1 VSGGQTL
8 TGSTKKFLCY
18 DPLLDNWEE
27 RSPMLQMTMNHSMAE
42 VQNNL
47 YVIGGNV
54 EDNYGFPVPVIA
66 IEKYCPVANQWTLCQ
81 RSLNIREAGVCVIDQ
96 KIYMLVVLMVNI
108 TCQR

>member
-1 VSGGQTL
+1 MSIQMAVKRTF
-8 TGSTKKFLCY
+8 KFPFIFCY
-18 DPLLDNWEE
+18 IKTFHRTLLDNWEE
-27 RSPMLQMTMNHSMAE
+27 RSPMLQMRMNHSMAE

-81 RSLNIREAGVCVIDQ
+81 RSF
-96 KIYMLVVLMVNI
+96 
-108 TCQR
+108 